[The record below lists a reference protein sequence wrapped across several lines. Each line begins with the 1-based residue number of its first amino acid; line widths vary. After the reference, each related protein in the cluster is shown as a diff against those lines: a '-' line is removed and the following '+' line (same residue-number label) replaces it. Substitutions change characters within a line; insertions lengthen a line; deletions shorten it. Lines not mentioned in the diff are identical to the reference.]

1 MLSLISFSSVIPP
14 NNKPINN
21 IIINIT
27 NQSITKQQQHK
38 PPFLY
43 AGNLLQGDLR
53 QTEEYLFYKCQQ
65 QQQ

>member
-14 NNKPINN
+14 NKKTIDI

-27 NQSITKQQQHK
+27 NQSIQNNPPNK

-53 QTEEYLFYKCQQ
+53 QAEKYLFYK
-65 QQQ
+65 